1 MKISFVV
8 STRDNLKYLKWSYD
22 SIRKNQGNHEVWI
35 CYGIDHCT
43 DGTQEWVEEIEK
55 VDPFVKSI
63 ENKTGKRLGHTIMY
77 DQVVNQLV
85 ETDLAMIFHSDMYL
99 CPNALDEVERLMYFK
114 YPDVTIYSGSP
125 ENLPYLVTDRKTP
138 EQKRIVSL
146 TRIEPSL
153 HPAGYEKI
161 QADFGTEP
169 EEFDE
174 VGLLAQ
180 LYVFSKLDKWKQAD
194 QFGNEFYVPLTGTT
208 DGIFAPWAFWADEF
222 KEIGGH
228 DSLFKPQS
236 KEDSD
241 IFNRFKLKFGEN
253 CFFQPRNAYVYHLSC
268 KGSRWNPNLT
278 TTGNNSS
285 EWERQNQISTRNF
298 IRKWGHFVKHDE
310 YLNPII
316 PHKYNIGFILQN
328 PSFDLIH
335 ALEPWCSRM
344 VCPTL
349 NQEIIDR
356 YVELEQP
363 NTPFNLKEKLEYGGC
378 ETDIIVEIDGQRFD
392 QNDYETI
399 KYLSQIIE
407 QSGSIGEFELGNLK
421 ITIKSLQTYEDQ
433 LIVCKNEPIQLT

>member
-43 DGTQEWVEEIEK
+43 DGTQDWIEEIKK

-63 ENKTGKRLGHTIMY
+63 ENKTGKRLGHTVVY
-77 DQVVNQLV
+77 DKIINELV

-99 CPNALDEVERLMYFK
+99 CPNALDEVEKLMYDGMK
-114 YPDVTIYSGSP
+114 SVGYVK
-125 ENLPYLVTDRKTP
+125 NLN
-138 EQKRIVSL
+138 RIVSL

-180 LYVFSKLDKWKQAD
+180 LYVFSKFDKWKQVD
-194 QFGNEFYVPLTGTT
+194 QFGNEFYVPLTGITN
-208 DGIFAPWAFWADEF
+208 GVFAPWAFWADEF

-228 DSLFKPQS
+228 DVLFSPQS

-298 IRKWGHFVKHDE
+298 IRKWGSFHPLHDE
-310 YLNPII
+310 FLNPII
-316 PHKYNIGFILQN
+316 SHKYNIGFILQN

-344 VCPTL
+344 VCPTIG
-349 NQEIIDR
+349 NQLIDN
-356 YVELEQP
+356 YVRTEQP

-378 ETDIIVEIDGQRFD
+378 ETDIVVEIDGQRFD
-392 QNDYETI
+392 MISDFKLIQF
-399 KYLSQIIE
+399 LSQIIE
-407 QSGSIGEFELGNLK
+407 ESGSIGEFELGNLK

-433 LIVCKNEPIQLT
+433 LIVCKNEPISLN

>member
-43 DGTQEWVEEIEK
+43 DGTQDWIEVIK
-55 VDPFVKSI
+55 KTDPFVKSI

-77 DQVVNQLV
+77 DQVINELV

-99 CPNALDEVERLMYFK
+99 CPNALDEIEKLMYDEMK
-114 YPDVTIYSGSP
+114 SIRYVK
-125 ENLPYLVTDRKTP
+125 NLN
-138 EQKRIVSL
+138 RIVSL

-169 EEFDE
+169 EDFDE
-174 VGLLAQ
+174 IGLLAQ
-180 LYVFSKLDKWKQAD
+180 LYVFSKLDKWKQVD

-208 DGIFAPWAFWADEF
+208 NGIFAPWAFWVNDF
-222 KEIGGH
+222 REIGGH
-228 DSLFKPQS
+228 DALFKPQS

-298 IRKWGHFVKHDE
+298 IRKWGAFHPLHDDF
-310 YLNPII
+310 LNPII
-316 PHKYNIGFILQN
+316 SHKYNIGFILQN

-349 NQEIIDR
+349 DQQIIDR
-356 YVELEQP
+356 YVELEQL
-363 NTPFNLKEKLEYGGC
+363 NTPFNLTEKLEYGGC
-378 ETDIIVEIDGQRFD
+378 KTDIIVEIDGQRFN
-392 QNDYETI
+392 QNDYQTI
-399 KYLSQIIE
+399 QYLSQIIE
-407 QSGSIGEFELGNLK
+407 ESGEVGEFELGNLK
-421 ITIKSLQTYEDQ
+421 ITIKSLQTYEHE
-433 LIVCKNEPIQLT
+433 LIVCKNEPISLNEN